1 MPKPAARKASTRQTR
16 VGVAFGKV
24 LRQLRLDASMSQE
37 EFAEV
42 SGYHWTYISQ
52 LERGVKR
59 PSLDAIFN
67 LAETLRIAPS
77 TLIRKVERSR

>member
-1 MPKPAARKASTRQTR
+1 MPNTLARKTSSRQTP
-16 VGVAFGKV
+16 VGVAFGRV
-24 LRQLRLDASMSQE
+24 LKQERLKASLSQE

-67 LAETLRIAPS
+67 LAETLGIAPS
-77 TLIRKVERSR
+77 TLIRKVERLR

>member
-1 MPKPAARKASTRQTR
+1 MPKTLARRAPSRQTP
-16 VGVAFGKV
+16 VGVAFGRV
-24 LRQLRLDASMSQE
+24 LKQERLKASLSQE

-67 LAETLRIAPS
+67 LAETLGIAPS
-77 TLIRKVERSR
+77 TLIRKVERLR